1 MANLSGM
8 GISRDYHDITCYN
21 KLTSPALNR
30 ESLTMKT
37 VRNES
42 AQPLYAQIKEIIKQR
57 IIDGEYAI
65 HERLPSESE
74 LRKVFGVSRITVR
87 QALRDLHAEGL
98 VFSVQGKGTF
108 VSRPKAVQ
116 DIQNLQGFGEAMNP
130 QGYETSSRVVGV
142 QEVRVPGDVAD
153 ALDINRNSYVVE
165 LTRIRYLNREPISM
179 DHSFFPVEIGK
190 ELLGRDLTQDIFPML
205 ENECGIELGHAELK
219 IEAISANEDV
229 AKKLNVGEASPILR
243 IQRLVFSTSGQP
255 IDFEY
260 LSYRGDA
267 FQYQVRVERN

>member
-1 MANLSGM
+1 M
-8 GISRDYHDITCYN
+8 
-21 KLTSPALNR
+21 NR
-30 ESLTMKT
+30 ERETMKT

-42 AQPLYAQIKEIIKQR
+42 AQPLYAQIKDIIKQR
-57 IIDGEYAI
+57 IIEGEYAV

-74 LRKVFGVSRITVR
+74 MMKVFGVSRITVR
-87 QALRDLHAEGL
+87 QALRDLHADGL

-130 QGYETSSRVVGV
+130 QGYETSTRVVGV
-142 QEVRVPGDVAD
+142 QEVRITGDVAE
-153 ALDINRNSYVVE
+153 ALDLNRNSNVVE
-165 LTRIRYLNREPISM
+165 LTRIRYLNREPISL
-179 DHSFFPVEIGK
+179 DHSFFPVEVGN
-190 ELLGRDLTQDIFPML
+190 ELLGRDLTQDVFPML

-219 IEAISANEDV
+219 IESISASEDV
-229 AKKLNVGEASPILR
+229 AEKLNVGVGSPILR
-243 IQRLVFSTSGQP
+243 IQRLVFSKSGTP